1 MNDNVII
8 NLGTVTGLGNFAHL
22 TINAGGTL
30 DNASSN
36 NTSFSTKLTVNG
48 GSFNAGTF
56 YSVPTETGSTLELKS
71 GNINTTY
78 FTLSQGSNTAGLSST
93 FNMYGGNLNVTAGNL
108 RIGYQNKAIMN
119 VYGGNITN
127 AGGFYID
134 QAGKGSVL
142 NIYGGNST
150 WDLNTINW
158 TQSTGFVNF
167 IADGKTGISTLKTS
181 GNTVNISNTITVDM
195 ADFYDAGVA
204 YTSEKSFALLQ
215 ATGSGYNW
223 SSNSSVTNGNGE
235 WEIVSDKTA
244 KTASV
249 NFVLD
254 DSAMANAD
262 FSATGSGIATGT
274 DTATLGA
281 SGWVKLTGNANET
294 VTLKIY
300 YGEEYASQGDA
311 LATWLTEKSSFT
323 ATNNLDGFIE
333 FSGLSLNGDGNGYFS
348 YNISDYGDG
357 NWTFQNYVM
366 NKINLKGAD
375 LTIDTLDPAMEKY
388 YNTGKMATLTVGK
401 DGLADAEYAGLITGP
416 INLVKVGDNKLTLT
430 GTNDYSGTITIQA
443 GTLVLRG
450 TCTLNDLSL
459 QNGSK
464 LTAEKLTLNGTV
476 TLNASTQNSDIL
488 GTIFA
493 NTLMLGDDVEL
504 ELVGDVQDIPTEG
517 VAVFIGNE
525 ITTTSGASD
534 VNWSDYLADSEKWIL
549 TLNPAYNYG
558 GATYQALMVTA
569 FDPNTVPEP
578 ATWIL
583 LALGVAGGFVVRKRS
598 VKA

>member
-8 NLGTVTGLGNFAHL
+8 NSGTVTGFGNFAHL

-48 GSFNAGTF
+48 GTFNAGTF
-56 YSVPTETGSTLELKS
+56 YSVPTETGSTLEMKS
-71 GNINTTY
+71 GNITTTY

-93 FNMYGGNLNVTAGNL
+93 FDMYGGNLNITAGNL

-119 VYGGNITN
+119 VYGGNIMN
-127 AGGFYID
+127 AGGFFID
-134 QAGKGSVL
+134 QSGKGSVL

-150 WDLNTINW
+150 WELNSLNCTH
-158 TQSTGFVNF
+158 STGFLNY
-167 IADGKTGISTLKTS
+167 IADGKTGISTLKVS
-181 GNTVNISNTITVDM
+181 GNTVNLSSTVTVDM

-204 YTSEKSFALLQ
+204 YTSEKSFALLK
-215 ATGSGYNW
+215 ATGSGYGW
-223 SSNSSVTNGNGE
+223 SSNSSVVNGNGE

-262 FSATGSGIATGT
+262 FLATGSGIATGT
-274 DTATLGA
+274 DSATLGA
-281 SGWVKLTGNANET
+281 SGWVKLTGNANDT
-294 VTLKIY
+294 VTLKMY

-311 LATWLTEKSSFT
+311 LAAWLTENSGLS
-323 ATNNLDGFIE
+323 ATNNPDGFIE
-333 FSGLSLNGDGNGYFS
+333 FSGLTLNSDGNGYFS
-348 YNISDYGDG
+348 YNIGDYGDG
-357 NWTFQNYVM
+357 SWAFQNYVM
-366 NKINLKGAD
+366 NKINLKGVD

-388 YNTGKMATLTVGK
+388 YNTGEMATLTVGK
-401 DGLADAEYAGLITGP
+401 DGLADTEYAGLITGP

-430 GTNDYSGTITIQA
+430 GTNDYSGTTTIQE
-443 GTLVLRG
+443 GTLALRG
-450 TCTLNDLSL
+450 TCTLNDLSIH
-459 QNGSK
+459 NGGK
-464 LTAEKLTLNGTV
+464 LTAETLILNGSV
-476 TLNASTQNSDIL
+476 TLDASAQDSDVL

-493 NTLMLGDDVEL
+493 DTLTLGDNFEL

-517 VAVFIGNE
+517 FAVLIGNE
-525 ITTTSGASD
+525 IATTSGASE

-549 TLNPAYNYG
+549 TLNTSFNYEG
-558 GATYQALMVTA
+558 VMRQALMVTA
-569 FDPNTVPEP
+569 YDPNAVPEP
-578 ATWIL
+578 STWIL
-583 LALGVAGGFVVRKRS
+583 LVLCVAGGLAIRKRS